1 MAIYRPKCRGEKP
14 DNAAHLHREMKNSLF
29 QCAAGG
35 LAGALAALSVNLT
48 YAATLNQNLRNP
60 GGSPLALVADI
71 GAVLRGPQ
79 RTGAMQVVEATKPL
93 PGIKPAGPPP
103 TAAEIVGRMLAPG
116 ASNPDVPLPHP
127 DLSETF
133 SDNAGGQSPLKGP
146 TPYGRGETGG
156 GVLGFRIP
164 IPVERSATDET
175 TTSSSVARRREGLLE
190 GPWKPR

>member
-14 DNAAHLHREMKNSLF
+14 DDAAHLHREMQNPIF
-29 QCAAGG
+29 RCAAGG

-48 YAATLNQNLRNP
+48 YAATLNQNLRIP
-60 GGSPLALVADI
+60 GGLPLALVADT
-71 GAVLRGPQ
+71 GTVMRGPQ
-79 RTGAMQVVEATKPL
+79 RTGAVQVAEASKPL
-93 PGIKPAGPPP
+93 PGIKPAGTPP

-133 SDNAGGQSPLKGP
+133 SDKAEGQSPLKGP

-164 IPVERSATDET
+164 IPADRSSTGET
-175 TTSSSVARRREGLLE
+175 TTSSSIARHREALPE
-190 GPWKPR
+190 GAWKPR